1 MKVEKIKILIAD
13 DLEIHRKRLERLI
26 KGQKDMQ
33 LVDAAKSGYEVVM
46 MAALHNPDIILMDI
60 QMEHNL
66 AGIEAAKQINEKL
79 PHIKIIMLTIHKDD
93 NVIFAAFQT
102 GIVDYIIKTCSDEEI
117 IDAIHSANNNL
128 SPIRP
133 MVAEKIR
140 NEFQRMK
147 DSEKSLLYVLRIIS
161 ELTPS
166 ELKVLQLLAEHRTR
180 KQIAEIRCVEQDTIK
195 KQINSILKKFNKSNY
210 KEVLKII
217 DDLKIFDVIKMI

>member
-1 MKVEKIKILIAD
+1 MEKLKILIAD

-26 KGQKDMQ
+26 KAQKDLE
-33 LVDAAKSGYEVVM
+33 LVASAKNGYEVVM
-46 MAALHNPDIILMDI
+46 LGALHKPDIILMDI

-79 PHIKIIMLTIHKDD
+79 PDIKIIMLTVHKDD
-93 NVIFAAFQT
+93 NIIFAAFQT

-117 IDAIHSANNNL
+117 IDAIYSAQKNL

-161 ELTPS
+161 DLTPS
-166 ELKVLQLLAEHRTR
+166 ELKVLQLLAEHKTR
-180 KQIAEIRCVEQDTIK
+180 RQIAEIRCVEEDTIK
-195 KQINSILKKFNKSNY
+195 KQINSILKKFNKNNY
-210 KEVLKII
+210 KQVLAII
-217 DDLKIFDVIKMI
+217 EDLKIFEVIKKI

>member
-1 MKVEKIKILIAD
+1 MEKIKILIAD

-26 KGQKDMQ
+26 KVQKDME
-33 LVDAAKSGYEVVM
+33 LVETAQSGYEVVM
-46 MAALHNPDIILMDI
+46 MAAMHNPDIILMDI

-66 AGIEAAKQINEKL
+66 AGIEAAKQINQKL
-79 PHIKIIMLTIHKDD
+79 PHIKIIMLTVHKDD

-102 GIVDYIIKTCSDEEI
+102 GIVDYLIKTCSDEEI
-117 IDAIHSANNNL
+117 IDAIHSANHNL

-166 ELKVLQLLAEHRTR
+166 ELKVLQLLGEHKTR
-180 KQIAEIRCVEQDTIK
+180 RQIAEIRCVEQDTIK

-210 KEVLKII
+210 KEVLEII
-217 DDLKIFDVIKMI
+217 EGLKIFEVIKMI